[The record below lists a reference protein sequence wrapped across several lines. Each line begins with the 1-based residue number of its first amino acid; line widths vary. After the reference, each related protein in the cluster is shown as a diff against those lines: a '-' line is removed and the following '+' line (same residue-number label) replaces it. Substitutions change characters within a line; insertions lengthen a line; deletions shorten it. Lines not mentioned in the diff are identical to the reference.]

1 MRPGDVYA
9 LNDPY
14 RGGIHAND
22 ILVFRP
28 IFAGGSAGGRVVYF
42 AGTLIHVADVGGVA
56 AGGLAALATD
66 TFVEGL
72 LLPPVLLARDGEP
85 PSDVLRIIARN
96 SRTPDKVVGDVQALV
111 AGVHAIARR
120 VDELH
125 ERFDTATVDRV
136 VQQDRADSDRR
147 MRESFAALPAG
158 RYESSFTI
166 DTDGIEDRTY
176 DVHVAVTLPGDGTVD
191 IDLEGTSAQARGAIN
206 ASVSQTLSG
215 VVFACRCFADPDI
228 AMNEGCF
235 TPLTVHLPRGTLV
248 NPDPPAACG
257 GRLVTVAAVTE
268 AVLAALAQ
276 ASPEHG
282 VAASSLIQVFALSG
296 VRDDGQ
302 AWLTL
307 LYEFGGLGARAGA
320 DGADATG
327 AFFLGGRSV
336 IPQVE
341 PVEAQYPFLVRSA
354 RLLADSGGPGR
365 WRGGL
370 GVETV
375 IELLADAQ
383 LTVRGD
389 RLGALP
395 PPGARGGEPG
405 RPGSFAIERADG
417 TVGTTPG
424 ARNRRAPRA
433 RGSLRHAHLG
443 WRRARSRRRAR
454 RRRSACR
461 HRRRARQSGC
471 GTRRLRARAVTDRDL
486 VLGVDVGGTF
496 TDVVLTGP
504 DGMHTAKVPT
514 TPHDPVV
521 GVVDGVTA
529 VLAVAHAEL
538 GAVTRFVHGTTLAT
552 NVILQ
557 RTGGPV
563 ALVTTEGF
571 ADVLRLGRDARVEED
586 RYDLAY
592 TPPAPPVDPR
602 LTFEVHERVD
612 ATGTVLVPLERRRRR
627 RARHPDR
634 RCRARRCR
642 HLPAPLVRA
651 PRPRSGD
658 RDRGARRTPRRAG
671 DGVVGDLAGA
681 A

>member
-1 MRPGDVYA
+1 MPTADDAITGEIVRNALVVATEEASIVVVRASQSSFIQEGADACAALLDTDANLVALSTATSLMHAASLRCALPALVEDIPLETMRPGDVYA

-28 IFAGGSAGGRVVYF
+28 IFASGRVVYF

-85 PSDVLRIIARN
+85 ASDVLRIIARN
-96 SRTPDKVVGDVQALV
+96 SRTPDKVTGDVQALV

-125 ERFDTATVDRV
+125 ERFGRVTVDRV
-136 VQQDRADSDRR
+136 VRQDRRDSERR

-176 DVHVAVTLPGDGTVD
+176 DVRVAVTLPGDGTVD
-191 IDLEGTSAQARGAIN
+191 VDLAGTAPQARGAIN

-228 AMNEGCF
+228 PMNEGCF

-248 NPDPPAACG
+248 NPEPPAACG

-268 AVLAALAQ
+268 AVLGALAQ
-276 ASPEHG
+276 AAPQHG

-296 VRDDGQ
+296 ARDDGS

-354 RLLADSGGPGR
+354 RLLPDSGGPGE

-395 PPGARGGEPG
+395 PPGARGGQPG
-405 RPGSFAIERADG
+405 RPGSFAIERTDG
-417 TVGTTPG
+417 TIERLPARATGVPLARGDRFVMRTSGGGGLGPARDRDPG
-424 ARNRRAPRA
+424 ALQADVASGHVTPAGARADYGRAP
-433 RGSLRHAHLG
+433 
-443 WRRARSRRRAR
+443 
-454 RRRSACR
+454 
-461 HRRRARQSGC
+461 
-471 GTRRLRARAVTDRDL
+471 
-486 VLGVDVGGTF
+486 
-496 TDVVLTGP
+496 
-504 DGMHTAKVPT
+504 
-514 TPHDPVV
+514 
-521 GVVDGVTA
+521 
-529 VLAVAHAEL
+529 
-538 GAVTRFVHGTTLAT
+538 
-552 NVILQ
+552 
-557 RTGGPV
+557 
-563 ALVTTEGF
+563 
-571 ADVLRLGRDARVEED
+571 
-586 RYDLAY
+586 
-592 TPPAPPVDPR
+592 
-602 LTFEVHERVD
+602 
-612 ATGTVLVPLERRRRR
+612 
-627 RARHPDR
+627 
-634 RCRARRCR
+634 
-642 HLPAPLVRA
+642 
-651 PRPRSGD
+651 
-658 RDRGARRTPRRAG
+658 
-671 DGVVGDLAGA
+671 
-681 A
+681 

>member
-1 MRPGDVYA
+1 MPSADDAITGEIVRNALVVATEEASIVVVRASHSSFIQEGADACAALLDTEANLVALSTATSLMHAASLRCALPALLEDVALDSMRPGEVYA

-28 IFAGGSAGGRVVYF
+28 IFAEGPAGGPVVYF

-85 PSDVLRIIARN
+85 ASDVLRVIARN
-96 SRTPDKVVGDVQALV
+96 SRTPDNVVGDVQALV

-125 ERFDTATVDRV
+125 ERFGTATVDRV
-136 VQQDRADSDRR
+136 VRQDRADSERR
-147 MRESFAALPAG
+147 MRASFAALPAG

-191 IDLEGTSAQARGAIN
+191 IDLEGTATQARGAIN

-215 VVFACRCFADPDI
+215 IVYACRCFAEADI
-228 AMNEGCF
+228 PMNEGCF

-248 NPDPPAACG
+248 NPEPPAACG

-276 ASPEHG
+276 AAPERG

-296 VRDDGQ
+296 VRDDTSS
-302 AWLTL
+302 WLTL

-341 PVEAQYPFLVRSA
+341 PVEAQYPFVVRSA
-354 RLLADSGGPGR
+354 RVLADSGGPGR

-405 RPGSFAIERADG
+405 RPGSFTIERADG
-417 TVGTTPG
+417 RVERLP
-424 ARNRRAPRA
+424 ARATGVHLA
-433 RGSLRHAHLG
+433 RGDRFVM
-443 WRRARSRRRAR
+443 RT
-454 RRRSACR
+454 
-461 HRRRARQSGC
+461 SG
-471 GTRRLRARAVTDRDL
+471 GGGVGPANERDP
-486 VLGVDVGGTF
+486 DAIQA
-496 TDVVLTGP
+496 DVVT
-504 DGMHTAKVPT
+504 
-514 TPHDPVV
+514 
-521 GVVDGVTA
+521 
-529 VLAVAHAEL
+529 
-538 GAVTRFVHGTTLAT
+538 GAVTA
-552 NVILQ
+552 
-557 RTGGPV
+557 
-563 ALVTTEGF
+563 A
-571 ADVLRLGRDARVEED
+571 
-586 RYDLAY
+586 
-592 TPPAPPVDPR
+592 
-602 LTFEVHERVD
+602 
-612 ATGTVLVPLERRRRR
+612 
-627 RARHPDR
+627 
-634 RCRARRCR
+634 
-642 HLPAPLVRA
+642 
-651 PRPRSGD
+651 
-658 RDRGARRTPRRAG
+658 GAR
-671 DGVVGDLAGA
+671 DDYGA
-681 A
+681 AR

>member
-1 MRPGDVYA
+1 MASADDAITGEIVRNALVVATEEASIVVVRASHSSFIQEGADACAALLDTDANLVALSTATSLMHAASLRCALPALLEDVALDAMRPGDVYA

-28 IFAGGSAGGRVVYF
+28 IFANSSAGDSARDQVVYF

-72 LLPPVLLARDGEP
+72 LLPPVLLARDGQP
-85 PSDVLRIIARN
+85 DTDVLRIIARN

-120 VDELH
+120 VDDLH
-125 ERFDTATVDRV
+125 ARFGVTDVDRV
-136 VQQDRADSDRR
+136 VRQDRVDSERR

-158 RYESSFTI
+158 RYESSFRI
-166 DTDGIEDRTY
+166 DTDGIDDRTY
-176 DVHVAVTLPGDGTVD
+176 DVHVAVTLPGDGTID
-191 IDLEGTSAQARGAIN
+191 IDLAGTSTQARGAIN

-215 VVFACRCFADPDI
+215 VVFACRCFADLDI
-228 AMNEGCF
+228 PMNEGCF

-248 NPDPPAACG
+248 NPEPPAACG

-276 ASPEHG
+276 AAPEHA
-282 VAASSLIQVFALSG
+282 VAASSLIQVFALRG
-296 VRDDGQ
+296 VRDDGA

-341 PVEAQYPFLVRSA
+341 PVEAQYPFVVRSA
-354 RLLADSGGPGR
+354 RLLPDSGGPGE

-389 RLGALP
+389 RMGALP

-405 RPGSFAIERADG
+405 RPGSFSIERADG
-417 TVGTTPG
+417 TVE
-424 ARNRRAPRA
+424 
-433 RGSLRHAHLG
+433 
-443 WRRARSRRRAR
+443 
-454 RRRSACR
+454 
-461 HRRRARQSGC
+461 
-471 GTRRLRARAVTDRDL
+471 RLPARATGVSLAAGDRFVMRTSGGGGLGRVDDRDP
-486 VLGVDVGGTF
+486 DAIR
-496 TDVVLTGP
+496 TDV
-504 DGMHTAKVPT
+504 
-514 TPHDPVV
+514 
-521 GVVDGVTA
+521 
-529 VLAVAHAEL
+529 
-538 GAVTRFVHGTTLAT
+538 
-552 NVILQ
+552 
-557 RTGGPV
+557 
-563 ALVTTEGF
+563 
-571 ADVLRLGRDARVEED
+571 
-586 RYDLAY
+586 
-592 TPPAPPVDPR
+592 
-602 LTFEVHERVD
+602 
-612 ATGTVLVPLERRRRR
+612 ATGRVTVT
-627 RARHPDR
+627 
-634 RCRARRCR
+634 
-642 HLPAPLVRA
+642 
-651 PRPRSGD
+651 G
-658 RDRGARRTPRRAG
+658 AG
-671 DGVVGDLAGA
+671 DDYGKAP
-681 A
+681 

>member
-1 MRPGDVYA
+1 MASADDAITGEIVRSALVVATEEASIVVVRASHSSFIQEGADACAAVLDADANLVALSTATSLMHAASLRCALPALLEDVPLDAMRPGDVYA

-28 IFAGGSAGGRVVYF
+28 IFAPASTGDSAGGPVVYF

-85 PSDVLRIIARN
+85 STDVLRIIARN

-125 ERFDTATVDRV
+125 ARFGVSDVDRV
-136 VQQDRADSDRR
+136 VRQDRADSERR
-147 MRESFAALPAG
+147 MRASFGALPAG

-166 DTDGIEDRTY
+166 DTDGIDDRTY
-176 DVHVAVTLPGDGTVD
+176 DVRVAVTLPGDGTVD
-191 IDLEGTSAQARGAIN
+191 IDLAGTSTQARGAIN
-206 ASVSQTLSG
+206 SSVSQTLSG

-228 AMNEGCF
+228 PMNEGCF
-235 TPLTVHLPRGTLV
+235 IPLTVHLPRGTLV
-248 NPDPPAACG
+248 NPEPPAACG

-276 ASPEHG
+276 AAPEHA

-296 VRDDGQ
+296 VRDDRS

-341 PVEAQYPFLVRSA
+341 PVEAQYPFVVRSA
-354 RLLADSGGPGR
+354 RLLADSGGPGE

-389 RLGALP
+389 RMGALP
-395 PPGARGGEPG
+395 PPGARGGEAG
-405 RPGSFAIERADG
+405 RPGSFSIERVDG
-417 TVGTTPG
+417 TVE
-424 ARNRRAPRA
+424 
-433 RGSLRHAHLG
+433 
-443 WRRARSRRRAR
+443 
-454 RRRSACR
+454 
-461 HRRRARQSGC
+461 
-471 GTRRLRARAVTDRDL
+471 RLPARAA
-486 VLGVDVGGTF
+486 G
-496 TDVVLTGP
+496 
-504 DGMHTAKVPT
+504 
-514 TPHDPVV
+514 
-521 GVVDGVTA
+521 
-529 VLAVAHAEL
+529 
-538 GAVTRFVHGTTLAT
+538 
-552 NVILQ
+552 
-557 RTGGPV
+557 V
-563 ALVTTEGF
+563 ALVAGDRFVMRTSGGGG
-571 ADVLRLGRDARVEED
+571 LGRVAD
-586 RYDLAY
+586 RDPAAVRADLA
-592 TPPAPPVDPR
+592 
-602 LTFEVHERVD
+602 
-612 ATGTVLVPLERRRRR
+612 
-627 RARHPDR
+627 
-634 RCRARRCR
+634 ARRVTV
-642 HLPAPLVRA
+642 A
-651 PRPRSGD
+651 
-658 RDRGARRTPRRAG
+658 GARDDYGTAP
-671 DGVVGDLAGA
+671 
-681 A
+681 